1 MAAIALTEAMVK
13 SLADHFRA
21 ALPAEFVAA
30 GVELVG
36 DIAAHIAED
45 WESQAEDIRYPTV
58 GIDAPIPGERGGR
71 VGVPIKVD
79 EPADPSDPNVVLY
92 LQTAVVSTPLQVNIW
107 AESKWQRS
115 RVLAAVEAALI
126 GDILEGS
133 GMVRVSSAH
142 YHGLPMSFRRDG
154 TAQFLDSAG
163 TVGKEEWRAVLT
175 VVAESHEV
183 VKVNATRL
191 LELELRTRVARRHEL
206 DQVPEEIRTIFE
218 PIP

>member
-1 MAAIALTEAMVK
+1 MAALALTEAMVK
-13 SLADHFRA
+13 TLADHFRA

-30 GVELVG
+30 GIELVG

-45 WESQAEDIRYPTV
+45 WESQSQDLIYPTV

-71 VGVPIKVD
+71 IGVPVKV
-79 EPADPSDPNVVLY
+79 EQPIDPSDPNIVLY

-107 AESKWQRS
+107 ADSKFQRS

-133 GMVRVSSAH
+133 GMIRVDSVH
-142 YHGLPMSFRRDG
+142 YHGLSMSFRRDG
-154 TAQFLDSAG
+154 TAQYLDSAG

-183 VKVNATRL
+183 VKVNAKRL
-191 LELELRTRVARRHEL
+191 IELELRTRAARWHEI
-206 DQVPEEIRTIFE
+206 DKVPEEIRTIFE
-218 PIP
+218 PV